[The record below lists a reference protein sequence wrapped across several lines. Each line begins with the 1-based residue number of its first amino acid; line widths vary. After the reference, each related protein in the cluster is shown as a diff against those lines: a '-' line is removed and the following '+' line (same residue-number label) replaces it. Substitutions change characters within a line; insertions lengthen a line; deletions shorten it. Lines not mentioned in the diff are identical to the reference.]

1 MLGTNCKTHVE
12 RMGKSARYSKSSR
25 FRPRTKRKLKILI
38 EKDDEDDQGK
48 NKYVVYKDKCVICMV
63 IAAFM
68 VIVVIHTKHEPEN
81 SQSLPQLVGRMN
93 HIVDA
98 LDAQAGTELI
108 AKKQPAKKKT
118 LQKKGSDAWQL
129 WNVTYNN
136 GVKLSA
142 HSFLSGYEPSNI
154 FVQDTSKFYV
164 GLGYPV
170 VLNFEFDTTPNAPIV
185 AYRIAGHPNRKLQRQ
200 NLSYYYFSARRM
212 VYHRS
217 L

>member
-1 MLGTNCKTHVE
+1 MFFLLSSTSSFSSTHTSHHHHHNNPCRPHVETCNWVSKQMAFQALCMPGTNCKTHVE

-25 FRPRTKRKLKILI
+25 FRPRAKRKLKILK

-108 AKKQPAKKKT
+108 AKKQPAKKK
-118 LQKKGSDAWQL
+118 
-129 WNVTYNN
+129 
-136 GVKLSA
+136 
-142 HSFLSGYEPSNI
+142 NI
-154 FVQDTSKFYV
+154 TK
-164 GLGYPV
+164 
-170 VLNFEFDTTPNAPIV
+170 E
-185 AYRIAGHPNRKLQRQ
+185 RI
-200 NLSYYYFSARRM
+200 
-212 VYHRS
+212 
-217 L
+217 